1 MAAAVSHDCHA
12 GEERSSFLL
21 NFLEVGVQTFRT
33 RCRTGIALLAL
44 MFGLVCLLPASAQQY
59 LGTLSGD
66 VSDSTGARVAGAQ
79 VTATNTATKFQT
91 KAVTNGTGEYAL
103 PSLNPGTYTVSITAN
118 GFRTETRTSI
128 ELTSGATVQTHFS
141 LQPGT
146 TQQDVVVTADTQLL
160 DTSSANIATT
170 LSTREV
176 TDLPNIGRNPYVMA
190 TLAAGVINGGSGGY
204 FQGKSSQFT
213 NPFSGVAVQV
223 VTDGN
228 GGHNRLTLDGIPNDP
243 AERLSGAS
251 YTGFVPSPEAVQE
264 VKVTSSVFD
273 AQVGHGNGTVTDT
286 TVRSGS
292 NKLHGA
298 AYYAFQNTYLNA
310 NTSEKALTNSPRNN
324 DQLSQTGFV
333 LDGPV
338 LLPKVYDG
346 RDKTFFMVAFER
358 YASHQAINYASHVP
372 TQSERNGDFS
382 DLCSTFNSAGLCTS
396 GIQIYDPL
404 SPIDASGN
412 RTAYFAN
419 NLIPSGRISS
429 VGQALF
435 SYYPLPNI
443 PGISATSGNNYVAT
457 QTSYASTYP
466 SLIVRIDQALGAKNK
481 LNVILFRSGLTQQG
495 PHEGFPKEIGPGDC
509 GVCFYHVYRNNRGGS
524 LDDVHQFSS
533 SLVLE
538 SRLGVLWHPFGLVYP
553 DASGYGLSALGI
565 SGNGLPYTSFPG
577 VGLPTGYAQLPNAA
591 RGQVST
597 NMTSA
602 WQELLSKSIQSHTFQ
617 FGFEGN
623 LIRYNVQN
631 PQSGFGNGSNN
642 PALNFDNRFTQKNWQ
657 TGDAT
662 SGNPLAAVMLGAFS
676 SIYYNISPAYALQ
689 QIYVAPFVQ
698 DNWRVT
704 NKLTLTLGARWDY
717 ESPFT
722 ERYNKQ
728 VAGFC
733 AACSNPLQSSVTGL
747 TLNGGLVFTGSNN
760 RYPYQK
766 DLNNFQPRIGL
777 AYQAFPKTVFR
788 AGYGIIYFNTLE
800 SPIGTG
806 FSQLTNYNNYTG
818 TSSNTAPLN
827 SLANPFA
834 NGVLL
839 PTGSSLGLSTALGS
853 SISFYDPNH
862 VQPKSTQYSA
872 SVQQELPGS
881 MALQIAYV
889 GARPDRLEVS
899 HNINALPPQYWN
911 QGGPEANFLNTAV
924 PNPMAG
930 KFSGSTSLNNATVAR
945 SLLLLPYPE
954 FGSITENGTSIG
966 SDPYNALQIQVS
978 KRMRHH
984 VSFQANFTWDK
995 VMRHDFYY
1003 DDYWAG
1009 IGKLASQQDG
1019 NPTIFGNIFGSV
1031 ELPSLVNRPAA
1042 VRLALG
1048 GWQLNTVARLSNGP
1062 LINLPG
1068 NSAVIGNYVQPKQ
1081 LYSREFNTCY
1091 LAATLNT
1098 TTGVV
1103 TYAPVSSA
1111 VNTTTAVPTRM
1122 ACDAQSP
1129 TPAFRQRIAFESQQ
1143 DPGVLQIRQPL
1154 KPLMDLSVF
1163 KRFIIR
1169 EGTSFEIRGEFFN
1182 VMNTPNY
1189 GGPNT
1194 SLGAATTGSVL
1205 SYTTAFPNGF
1215 FTQANDARIGE
1226 LTARINF

>member
-1 MAAAVSHDCHA
+1 
-12 GEERSSFLL
+12 
-21 NFLEVGVQTFRT
+21 VQTFHFRS
-33 RCRTGIALLAL
+33 RPGAALVALLLGIAVL
-44 MFGLVCLLPASAQQY
+44 MPARAQQY

-79 VTATNTATKFQT
+79 VTATNSATHFET
-91 KAVTNGTGEYAL
+91 KGVTNGTGEYVL
-103 PSLNPGTYTVSITAN
+103 PGVTPGTYTVTIAAG

-128 ELTSGATVQTHFS
+128 ELTAGANVQTHFS
-141 LQPGT
+141 LRPGS
-146 TQQDVVVTADTQLL
+146 TQQDVVVTAETVLL
-160 DTSSANIATT
+160 DTSSANISTT

-176 TDLPNIGRNPYVMA
+176 TDLPNVGRNPYVMA
-190 TLAAGVINGGSGGY
+190 TLAPGVINGGSGGY
-204 FQGKSSQFT
+204 FQGKASQFT
-213 NPFSGVAVQV
+213 NPFSGVAVQIV
-223 VTDGN
+223 ADGN

-264 VKVTSSVFD
+264 VKVQTSIFD

-286 TVRSGS
+286 IIRSGT

-298 AYYAFQNTYLNA
+298 AYYVFQNTYLNA

-333 LDGPV
+333 VDGPV
-338 LLPKVYDG
+338 FLPKLYDG
-346 RDKTFFMVAFER
+346 RNKTFFMVAFER
-358 YASHQAINYASHVP
+358 YAAHQAINYSSRVP
-372 TQSERNGDFS
+372 TQAERTGDFS
-382 DLCSTFNSAGLCTS
+382 DLCSTFNSSGLCTS
-396 GIQIYDPL
+396 GLQIYDPL

-412 RTAYFAN
+412 RTTYFAN
-419 NLIPSGRISS
+419 NLIPSNRISS
-429 VGQALF
+429 VGQALL

-443 PGISATSGNNYVAT
+443 AGVAATSGNNYVAT

-466 SLIVRIDQALGAKNK
+466 SLIFRVDQAIGSKNK

-495 PHEGFPKEIGPGDC
+495 PHEGFPKEVGPGDC
-509 GVCFYHVYRNNRGGS
+509 GVCYYHVYRNNRGGS
-524 LDDVHQFSS
+524 IDDVQQFSN

-553 DASGYGLSALGI
+553 DASGYNLGALGI
-565 SGNGLPYTSFPG
+565 SSTGLPYTSFPG
-577 VGLPTGYAQLPNAA
+577 VNPSGYAQLPAAA

-597 NMTSA
+597 NMTGA
-602 WQELLSKSIQSHTFQ
+602 WQELLTKSIHSHTWQ

-631 PQSGFGNGSNN
+631 PQSGFGTF
-642 PALNFDNRFTQKNWQ
+642 NFDSRFTQKNWQ
-657 TGDAT
+657 TGDSS
-662 SGNPLAAVMLGAFS
+662 SGNSVAAIMLGAVTQTNYS
-676 SIYYNISPAYALQ
+676 ISPAYALQ

-733 AACSNPLQSSVTGL
+733 TTCTNPLQSSVSGL
-747 TLNGGLVFTGSNN
+747 TLNGGLVFTDSSH
-760 RYPYQK
+760 RYPYKK
-766 DLNNFQPRIGL
+766 DWNNFQPRIGV

-806 FSQLTNYNNYTG
+806 FSQSTSFNNYTG
-818 TSSNTAPLN
+818 TSSNTAPLT
-827 SLANPFA
+827 SLANPFPT
-834 NGVLL
+834 GVLL
-839 PTGSSLGLSTALGS
+839 PTGSSLGLATSLGS

-872 SVQQELPGS
+872 SVQQELPGNV
-881 MALQIAYV
+881 ALQIAYA

-899 HNINALPPQYWN
+899 HNINAVPAQYWN
-911 QGGPEANFLNTAV
+911 QGGTGANFLNASVT
-924 PNPMAG
+924 NPMAG

-945 SLLLLPYPE
+945 SALLVPYPE
-954 FGSITENGTSIG
+954 FGTITENGTSIG
-966 SDPYNALQIQVS
+966 SDPYNALQIQVR
-978 KRMRHH
+978 KPMRHH
-984 VSFQANFTWDK
+984 VTLQANLTWDK

-1003 DDYWAG
+1003 DDYWTG

-1031 ELPSLVNRPAA
+1031 ELPRLMQHSAP

-1048 GWQLNTVARLSNGP
+1048 GWQVNTVARFSNGP
-1062 LINLPG
+1062 LVGLPG
-1068 NSAVIGNYVQPKQ
+1068 NSAVIGNYIQPTQ

-1091 LAATLNT
+1091 LAASLNT
-1098 TTGVV
+1098 TTGAVS
-1103 TYAPVSSA
+1103 YAPVSSA
-1111 VNTTTAVPTRM
+1111 IGSNGVPTRM

-1129 TPAFRQRIAFESQQ
+1129 TPAFRQRIAWESQQ
-1143 DPGVLQIRQPL
+1143 GPGVLQVRQPL
-1154 KPLMDLSVF
+1154 KPLMDMSVF

-1194 SLGAATTGSVL
+1194 SLGAATTGSAL
-1205 SYTTAFPNGF
+1205 SYTSAYPNGF
-1215 FTQANDARIGE
+1215 FNQANDARIGQ

>member
-1 MAAAVSHDCHA
+1 
-12 GEERSSFLL
+12 LW
-21 NFLEVGVQTFRT
+21 NFLEASVYTFRF
-33 RCRTGIALLAL
+33 RSRRDSAVLVLV
-44 MFGLVCLLPASAQQY
+44 FGLACILPAGAQQY
-59 LGTLSGD
+59 LGILSGD

-79 VTATNTATKFQT
+79 VLATNAATKFET
-91 KAVTNGTGEYAL
+91 RAVTNGAGEYVM
-103 PSLNPGTYTVSITAN
+103 PGVNPGTYRVTISAA
-118 GFRTETRTSI
+118 GFRTESRTDVQ
-128 ELTSGATVQTHFS
+128 LTSGANVQTHFS
-141 LQPGT
+141 LQPGS

-160 DTSSANIATT
+160 DTSSANISTT
-170 LSTREV
+170 LSNQEV

-190 TLAAGVINGGSGGY
+190 AFAPGVLYTGY
-204 FQGKSSQFT
+204 FQGKASQFT
-213 NPFSGVAVQV
+213 NPFSGVAVQIV
-223 VTDGN
+223 ADGG

-264 VKVTSSVFD
+264 VKVQTSIFD
-273 AQVGHGNGTVTDT
+273 AQVGHGNGTVTDSII
-286 TVRSGS
+286 RSGT

-298 AYYAFQNTYLNA
+298 AYYVFQNTYLNA

-333 LDGPV
+333 VDGPV
-338 LLPKVYDG
+338 LIPKLYDG

-358 YASHQAINYASHVP
+358 YASHSAINYASHVP
-372 TQSERNGDFS
+372 TQAERTGDFS
-382 DLCSTFNSAGLCTS
+382 DLCNTFNSAGLCTS
-396 GIQIYDPL
+396 GIQVYDPL

-419 NLIPSGRISS
+419 NLIPSGRISP

-435 SYYPLPNI
+435 SFYPLPNI
-443 PGISATSGNNYVAT
+443 PGVSATSGSNYVAT

-466 SLIVRIDQALGAKNK
+466 SIIGRVDQAIGSKNK

-509 GVCFYHVYRNNRGGS
+509 SVCFYHVYRNNRGGS

-553 DASGYGLSALGI
+553 DASAYSLSALGI
-565 SGNGLPYTSFPG
+565 SSNGLPYTSFPG
-577 VGLPTGYAQLPNAA
+577 VNLTSGYAQLPAAA
-591 RGQVST
+591 RGQIST

-602 WQELLSKSIQSHTFQ
+602 WQELLSKSIRVHTLQ

-631 PQSGFGNGSNN
+631 PQSGFGAFS
-642 PALNFDNRFTQKNWQ
+642 FDNRFTQKNWQ

-662 SGNPLAAVMLGAFS
+662 SGNSWAALALGAFS
-676 SIYYNISPAYALQ
+676 STSYSVSPAYALQ

-698 DNWRVT
+698 DNWRVSR
-704 NKLTLTLGARWDY
+704 KLTLSLGMRWDY

-733 AACSNPLQSSVTGL
+733 TTCTNPLQSSVSGL
-747 TLNGGLVFTGSNN
+747 TLKGGLVFTGSSN

-777 AYQAFPKTVFR
+777 AYQLFPKTVFR

-806 FSQLTNYNNYTG
+806 FSQTTSYNNYTG
-818 TSSNTAPLN
+818 TNTNTAPLN
-827 SLANPFA
+827 SLANPFPT
-834 NGVLL
+834 GVLL
-839 PTGSSLGLSTALGS
+839 PTGSSLGLATSLGS
-853 SISFYDPNH
+853 SISFLDPNH

-872 SVQQELPGS
+872 SVQQELPGNV
-881 MALQIAYV
+881 ALEIAYA

-911 QGGPEANFLNTAV
+911 QGGTGANFLNAAV
-924 PNPMAG
+924 ANPMAG
-930 KFSGSTSLNNATVAR
+930 AFTGSTSLNAATVAR

-954 FGSITENGTSIG
+954 FGSITEVGTSIG
-966 SDPYNALQIQVS
+966 SDPYNALQVQVS

-1019 NPTIFGNIFGSV
+1019 NPTVFGNIFGSV
-1031 ELPSLVNRPAA
+1031 ELPRLLDRRAP
-1042 VRLALG
+1042 VRLGLG
-1048 GWQLNTVARLSNGP
+1048 GWQVNTVARFSNGP
-1062 LINLPG
+1062 LIGLPG
-1068 NSAVIGNYVQPKQ
+1068 NSVVIGNYVQPTQ

-1091 LAATLNT
+1091 LSATLNT

-1103 TYAPVSSA
+1103 TYAQVSSA
-1111 VNTTTAVPTRM
+1111 TGSNGLPTRQ
-1122 ACDAQSP
+1122 ACDSQSA

-1143 DPGVLQIRQPL
+1143 GPGVLQIRQPL

-1163 KRFIIR
+1163 KKFIIR

-1194 SLGAATTGSVL
+1194 GLGAATTGSVL

-1215 FTQANDARIGE
+1215 FTQANDSRIGQ